1 MNGVLDIVASQ
12 RTARG
17 EATETVYYLA
27 WRLRPTHPW
36 SSEEFATRMAAHQRY
51 FALIERGIEAYLER
65 RWRNK

>member
-1 MNGVLDIVASQ
+1 MNAVLDIVASH
-12 RTARG
+12 RAARG

-27 WRLRPTHPW
+27 WRLRSTHPW
-36 SSEEFATRMAAHQRY
+36 SSEEFETRMAAYQRY